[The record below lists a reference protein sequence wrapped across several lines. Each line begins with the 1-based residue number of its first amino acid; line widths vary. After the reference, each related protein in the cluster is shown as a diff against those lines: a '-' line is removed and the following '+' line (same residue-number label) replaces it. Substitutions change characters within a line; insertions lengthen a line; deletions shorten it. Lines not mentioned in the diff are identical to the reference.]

1 VRRTL
6 GIAAL
11 LGLLYLLWKRNQDEL
26 NAIALANKAVIVT
39 GAAAGIGRAIAHAFA
54 REQAHLL
61 LVDRDAERLAKVQD
75 EIARYGTR
83 VIALSADLTDDSAAQ
98 DIVEYATQTFGR
110 LDVLVNNAGQV
121 ISGDMTLHNDTA
133 VRAIFEINTLALI
146 RLTQAVVRVMKPQRS
161 GHIVS
166 IASSAATMP
175 SPGYVVYGASKGAV
189 ATFSHALRRELASD
203 GVRVSYIAPGWVNT
217 QMIWHMP
224 PEHMKKASLVNPL
237 LRLNIS
243 EPADVARAVIEAVV
257 YNRYEVIVG
266 GFGFKAVA
274 WLHRL
279 SPRLVDAMYAHLT
292 DTASILETTHRP
304 G

>member
-11 LGLLYLLWKRNQDEL
+11 LGLLYLMWKRSQDEM
-26 NAIALANKAVIVT
+26 NAVPLANKAVIVT

-75 EIARYGTR
+75 EVARYGTR
-83 VIALSADLTDDSAAQ
+83 VIALSADLTDEGAPQ
-98 DIVEYATQTFGR
+98 DIVDYAVQTFGR
-110 LDVLVNNAGQV
+110 IDVLVNNAGQV
-121 ISGDMTLHNDTA
+121 ISGDMTLHDDA
-133 VRAIFEINTLALI
+133 AIRAIFEINTLALI
-146 RLTQAVVRVMKPQRS
+146 RLTQAVVRVMKAQRS

-189 ATFSHALRRELASD
+189 TTFSHALRRELAPD

-224 PEHMKKASLVNPL
+224 PERMQAASLVNPL
-237 LRLNIS
+237 LRLDIS
-243 EPADVARAVIEAVV
+243 EPADVARAVIQAVV
-257 YNRYEVIVG
+257 YNRHEVIVG
-266 GFGFKAVA
+266 GLGFWAVA
-274 WLHRL
+274 LLHRL
-279 SPRLVDAMYAHLT
+279 SPRLADMIYAQLT
-292 DTASILETTHRP
+292 DTRAILETTHRP
-304 G
+304 A